1 VFELADTVSERD
13 DSCEDDGVGGDRDVD
28 ALNSDDAVFVGV
40 GSVESVSEG
49 VCFLLDSV
57 GLRESEVVRVR
68 RGRVNVGV
76 GDRSDFD
83 LSSVAD
89 ADMVAELLVV
99 GLRDSLNSRLLEAEW
114 LVDLVRLIS
123 LLLLGVTL
131 TVRDLL
137 SSESVLSL
145 LAVTDDESTFERLT
159 LGTRLSVSE
168 GTLDSETVKED
179 SLLSVPLGS
188 CVGEC
193 VLEGERLPTVRFVV
207 DLVVLTSFE
216 GDAESVFRSVGV
228 SDASGDSEIVSVG
241 PLTVVETDC

>member
-1 VFELADTVSERD
+1 MAETVSERD
-13 DSCEDDGVGGDRDVD
+13 DSCEDDGVGGDRDVEV
-28 ALNSDDAVFVGV
+28 LNSDDAVFVGV

-49 VCFLLDSV
+49 VCFLFDSV

-68 RGRVNVGV
+68 LGRVSVGV
-76 GDRSDFD
+76 GDRSDFV
-83 LSSVAD
+83 LSSVED
-89 ADMVAELLVV
+89 ADMVAELLMV
-99 GLRDSLNSRLLEAEW
+99 GLRDSLKSRLMVAEW
-114 LVDLVRLIS
+114 LLDIVRLIS
-123 LLLLGVTL
+123 SVPLGVPL
-131 TVRDLL
+131 TERDLL
-137 SSESVLSL
+137 PSESVFSL

-168 GTLDSETVKED
+168 GTLDSETVEEG

-207 DLVVLTSFE
+207 DLVVLTSFD
-216 GDAESVFRSVGV
+216 GDAESVCRSVGV
-228 SDASGDSEIVSVG
+228 SDASGDSEMVTVG